1 MTTLL
6 TSPESPVE
14 SSIESQTPRSTDPRR
29 KARRR
34 RAELFRLS
42 ASLPALLW
50 FAVFTIGP
58 IVSLFYFSTVNWR
71 GLIAPRTPAG
81 LSNFERL
88 FQDPVFWLAVQN
100 TALQLV
106 VSLPIVIVGAFMIA
120 YYLSLKPRGHRFLRA
135 VMFTPVLLSA
145 SALAMVFV
153 GVFAPSGMV
162 NGFLRAIGL
171 EEAAQPWLADS
182 STAMWTVIIVTIW
195 CSMSVSAIMLA
206 ARLNSI
212 DSSVFEAA
220 EIDGCGHF
228 RRMWSIAWP
237 ICRDFVGVVTMLQ
250 FLWTLFASAAVVL
263 LLTRG
268 GPGNST
274 VTLAF
279 LVYDFAFNQSKVG
292 YSQAVAVVLFIL
304 GVVGILVIRRAFREK
319 N

>member
-6 TSPESPVE
+6 TSPESSLEPSLE
-14 SSIESQTPRSTDPRR
+14 SSTGRSPDSRR
-29 KARRR
+29 SSKKRRT
-34 RAELFRLS
+34 ELFRLS
-42 ASLPALLW
+42 ASLPALIW
-50 FAVFTIGP
+50 FAIFTIGP

-81 LSNFERL
+81 TANFERL
-88 FQDPVFWLAVQN
+88 VNDPVFWLAVQN

-106 VSLPIVIVGAFMIA
+106 VSLPIIIIGAFMIA

-162 NGFLRAIGL
+162 NGFLRAVGL
-171 EEAAQPWLADS
+171 ESVARPWLADS
-182 STAMWTVIIVTIW
+182 STALWTVIVVTIW

-206 ARLNSI
+206 ARLNSV
-212 DSSVFEAA
+212 DASVFEAA

-228 RRMWSIAWP
+228 RRMWNIAWP
-237 ICRDFVGVVTMLQ
+237 ICRDFIGVVTMLQ
-250 FLWTLFASAAVVL
+250 FLWTLFSSAAVVL

-292 YSQAVAVVLFIL
+292 YSQAVAVVLFII

>member
-1 MTTLL
+1 MTQLL
-6 TSPESPVE
+6 TSPPPTVEPSAE
-14 SSIESQTPRSTDPRR
+14 SS
-29 KARRR
+29 ARRSQLARRESKKR

-81 LSNFERL
+81 LDNFERL
-88 FQDPVFWLAVQN
+88 WQDPVFWLAAQN
-100 TALQLV
+100 SLLQLV
-106 VSLPIVIVGAFMIA
+106 VSLPIVILGAFMIA

-145 SALAMVFV
+145 SALSMVFI
-153 GVFAPSGMV
+153 GVFAPTGMV
-162 NGFLRAIGL
+162 NGFLRAVGL
-171 EEAAQPWLADS
+171 ESVARPWLADS
-182 STAMWTVIIVTIW
+182 STAMWSVIIVTIW

-206 ARLNSI
+206 ARLNSV

-220 EIDGCGHF
+220 EIDGASHW
-228 RRMWSIAWP
+228 RRMWGVAWP
-237 ICRDFVGVVTMLQ
+237 ICLDFIGVVTMLQ
-250 FLWTLFASAAVVL
+250 FLWTLFSSAAVVL

-274 VTLAF
+274 VTLSF

-292 YSQAVAVVLFIL
+292 YSQAVAVVLFVI
-304 GVVGILVIRRAFREK
+304 GVLGILVIRRAFREK